1 MVSLICSMIL
11 ATSVVT
17 VDTGAA
23 KCPTSPDL
31 WGLFFEDI
39 DLSLD
44 GGVYAELVRN
54 RSFEDFEGRSGELTL
69 EYWDPVGRAEYCLDS
84 SMPISKEN
92 RHAALVRGPAGAGIA
107 NQGYFGMG
115 IRKGMSYHLEVAL
128 RSPNGVDGVD
138 VALEAYSKPVLARSE
153 ITGVTDDWRTFRVTL
168 VANDD
173 DPQARLVLRMKNG
186 GELYVDCVSLFPAD
200 AVAGLFRKDLVEKL
214 AALNP
219 SFVRFPG
226 GCWVEGDTMKEAY
239 RWKKTLGDKWNRRT
253 QWNIWKYWSTC
264 IPSLRA

>member
-1 MVSLICSMIL
+1 M
-11 ATSVVT
+11 
-17 VDTGAA
+17 
-23 KCPTSPDL
+23 
-31 WGLFFEDI
+31 
-39 DLSLD
+39 
-44 GGVYAELVRN
+44 
-54 RSFEDFEGRSGELTL
+54 
-69 EYWDPVGRAEYCLDS
+69 
-84 SMPISKEN
+84 
-92 RHAALVRGPAGAGIA
+92 
-107 NQGYFGMG
+107 
-115 IRKGMSYHLEVAL
+115 
-128 RSPNGVDGVD
+128 
-138 VALEAYSKPVLARSE
+138 
-153 ITGVTDDWRTFRVTL
+153 TDDWRTFRVTL

-253 QWNIWKYWSTC
+253 QWNIWKYWSTNGVGFHEYLVLAEVLKAKPLFC
-264 IPSLRA
+264 INAQPDRPGHAHGLHRERPRRPQHAVRAGGPEGMD

>member
-54 RSFEDFEGRSGELTL
+54 RSFEDFEGKANEL
-69 EYWDPVGRAEYCLDS
+69 
-84 SMPISKEN
+84 
-92 RHAALVRGPAGAGIA
+92 
-107 NQGYFGMG
+107 
-115 IRKGMSYHLEVAL
+115 
-128 RSPNGVDGVD
+128 
-138 VALEAYSKPVLARSE
+138 ALEAYSKPVLARSE
-153 ITGVTDDWRTFRVTL
+153 ITGVTDEWQTFRVTL

-173 DPQARLVLRMKNG
+173 DPQARRN
-186 GELYVDCVSLFPAD
+186 
-200 AVAGLFRKDLVEKL
+200 
-214 AALNP
+214 
-219 SFVRFPG
+219 
-226 GCWVEGDTMKEAY
+226 
-239 RWKKTLGDKWNRRT
+239 
-253 QWNIWKYWSTC
+253 
-264 IPSLRA
+264 